1 MQRVARKRLLAAAAA
16 SGAFVAVAGGVA
28 HADSGDGGGADG
40 TAAGSPGVVSGN
52 AVAVPLDVPVN
63 ACGNGLHVVGLLNPA
78 AGGTCANADAP
89 TPPPPTPRPRV
100 IPPEPP
106 RVTVPPTAEVAGTTV
121 PVRPP
126 APRPSTP
133 PAPQGERLAE
143 TGAETTGLA
152 VAGIA
157 FLLGGTI
164 LYRRAGAVRA

>member
-1 MQRVARKRLLAAAAA
+1 MAATAV
-16 SGAFVAVAGGVA
+16 SGAFVAMAGGVA
-28 HADSGDGGGADG
+28 HADGGDGGGADG
-40 TAAGSPGVVSGN
+40 TAAGSPGVGSGN
-52 AVAVPLDVPVN
+52 AVAVPVDIPVN
-63 ACGNGLHVVGLLNPA
+63 VCGNGLQVVGLLNPTVGGA
-78 AGGTCANADAP
+78 ACVNATTP
-89 TPPPPTPRPRV
+89 TPAPPTPRPRV

-106 RVTVPPTAEVAGTTV
+106 RVTVPPTPVVAGTPV
-121 PVRPP
+121 PVRAPAP